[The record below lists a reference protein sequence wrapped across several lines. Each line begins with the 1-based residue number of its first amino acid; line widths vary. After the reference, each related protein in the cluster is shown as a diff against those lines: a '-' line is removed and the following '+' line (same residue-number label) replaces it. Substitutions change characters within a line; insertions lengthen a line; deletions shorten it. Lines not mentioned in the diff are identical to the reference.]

1 MCIHVSAPRVRVSAR
16 SVRVSARALRVSAR
30 ALRVSA
36 RAFACVRARVCV
48 CPRARCVCPRARLRV
63 SARAFACVRARVAF
77 YFLNEMRFTE
87 KFNPTAIL
95 ELLIGFSCF
104 VYIYI
109 FAFLNMLPRSAVF
122 PVILFLQTP
131 YGIN

>member
-1 MCIHVSAPRVRVSAR
+1 MCIHVSARRVRVSAPRLRVSARSVRVSAR
-16 SVRVSARALRVSAR
+16 SVRVSARA
-30 ALRVSA
+30 
-36 RAFACVRARVCV
+36 FA
-48 CPRARCVCPRARLRV
+48 CPRARLRV

-109 FAFLNMLPRSAVF
+109 YIYIFAFMNMLPRSAVF